1 MNNQLLILILSLVA
15 MVSTAQHH
23 HPSPSDSTKPRSP
36 RMAAMDM
43 VGDNHVHI
51 DYGAPSVRGR
61 TIWNGLVAYG
71 NVWATGA
78 HKATWVE
85 FSQPVLINGT
95 TVDQG
100 RYGLFTIPGKKE
112 WTVILSKDWDMHLA
126 DQYDPSRDVVRVI
139 VKPKRRKV
147 LAEMLTFE
155 VLPLS
160 PDRGRVVFSWEYLTV
175 SLDFKNQ

>member
-1 MNNQLLILILSLVA
+1 M
-15 MVSTAQHH
+15 AQHH
-23 HPSPSDSTKPRSP
+23 HPSPPDSARPRSP

-71 NVWATGA
+71 QVWVTGA

-85 FSQPVLINGT
+85 FSHPVLVAGKKI
-95 TVDQG
+95 DKG

-112 WTVILSKDWDMHLA
+112 WVIILNREWDMHLA
-126 DQYDPSRDVVRVI
+126 DQYDPAHDVVRVTA
-139 VKPKRRKV
+139 KPRKSKRFM
-147 LAEMLTFE
+147 EMLTYE
-155 VLPLS
+155 VEP
-160 PDRGRVVFSWEYLTV
+160 RGQAHGRVVLTWEHLTV
-175 SLDFKNQ
+175 SFDFDNQ